1 MVKTGVFP
9 LHLPARPKIRRP
21 MTERIVVGMSGGVDS
36 SLTAVLMQ
44 EQGYQVVGVTMKLW
58 PCAEE
63 DGGFVREDAC
73 CSPTETIDARAV
85 ASTAGVPHY
94 VLDMEEEFRRGVVD
108 DFLASYERGETP
120 NPCIRCNESIK
131 FGDLWKYAHSIG
143 AGRVATGHYA
153 RIVKKG
159 ERYCLGVPADTMK
172 DQTYFLFSLT
182 QEQMSKAHFPLGEL
196 TKNQVRAMSQ
206 ERDII
211 TADKQESQD
220 ICFIGDGGIDAFLRK
235 EIPHA
240 FRPGPIELVDG
251 TVLGEHQGMGAYT
264 VGQRRGLGVA
274 WKEPLYVVDLNQERN
289 AVILG
294 TQDDLMVS
302 DRKLRDCTW
311 HLGALPASGLRCLV
325 RNRYRARPV
334 PATLYPLPDNAAR
347 VVYDEP
353 QVKPSAG
360 QACVAYDISE
370 ELCLG
375 GGWFI
380 KS

>member
-1 MVKTGVFP
+1 M
-9 LHLPARPKIRRP
+9 A
-21 MTERIVVGMSGGVDS
+21 ERVVVGMSGGVDS

-85 ASTAGVPHY
+85 ASDAGVPHY

-108 DFLASYERGETP
+108 NFLASYERGETP
-120 NPCIRCNESIK
+120 NPCIRCNESVK
-131 FGDLWKYAHSIG
+131 FGDLWRYAQSIG
-143 AGRVATGHYA
+143 AERVATGHYA

-159 ERYCLGVPADTMK
+159 DRYCLGVPADRMK

-182 QEQMSKAHFPLGEL
+182 QKQMSKAMFPLGDL
-196 TKNQVRAMSQ
+196 TKDDVRAMSNDR
-206 ERDII
+206 ELV

-240 FRPGPIELVDG
+240 FKPGPIELTDG
-251 TVLGEHQGMGAYT
+251 TVLGEHKGMGAYT
-264 VGQRRGLGVA
+264 IGQRRGLGVA

-289 AVILG
+289 AVVLG
-294 TQDDLMVS
+294 LQNDLLVS
-302 DRKLRDCTW
+302 EMILRDCTW
-311 HLGALPASGLRCLV
+311 HLGDLPEQGLRCKV
-325 RNRYRARPV
+325 RNRYRSRAV
-334 PATLYPLPDNAAR
+334 AATIYALKDKGAR

-353 QVKPSAG
+353 QSKPSAG
-360 QACVAYDISE
+360 QACVAYDAEE

-380 KS
+380 KK

>member
-1 MVKTGVFP
+1 M
-9 LHLPARPKIRRP
+9 A
-21 MTERIVVGMSGGVDS
+21 ERVVVGMSGGVDS

-44 EQGYQVVGVTMKLW
+44 EQGFQVVGVTMKLW

-85 ASTAGVPHY
+85 ASDAGVPHY
-94 VLDMEEEFRRGVVD
+94 VLDMEDEFRRGVVD

-120 NPCIRCNESIK
+120 NPCIRCNESVK
-131 FGDLWKYAHSIG
+131 FGDLWKYAQSIG
-143 AGRVATGHYA
+143 AERVATGHYA
-153 RIVKKG
+153 RIVQKG
-159 ERYCLGVPADTMK
+159 DRYCLGVPADRMK

-182 QEQMSKAHFPLGEL
+182 QEQMSKAMFPLGDL
-196 TKNQVRAMSQ
+196 TKDDVRAMSNDR
-206 ERDII
+206 ELV

-240 FRPGPIELVDG
+240 FKPGPIELTDG
-251 TVLGEHQGMGAYT
+251 TVLGEHKGMGAYT
-264 VGQRRGLGVA
+264 IGQRRGLGVA
-274 WKEPLYVVDLNQERN
+274 WKEPLYVVELNQERN

-294 TQDDLMVS
+294 LQNDLLVADMI
-302 DRKLRDCTW
+302 LRDCTW
-311 HLGALPASGLRCLV
+311 HLGPLPEQGLRCKV
-325 RNRYRARPV
+325 RNRYRSRAV
-334 PATLYPLPDNAAR
+334 PATIFPLENDGAR

-353 QVKPSAG
+353 QSKPSAG
-360 QACVAYDISE
+360 QACVAYDEDE

-380 KS
+380 KK